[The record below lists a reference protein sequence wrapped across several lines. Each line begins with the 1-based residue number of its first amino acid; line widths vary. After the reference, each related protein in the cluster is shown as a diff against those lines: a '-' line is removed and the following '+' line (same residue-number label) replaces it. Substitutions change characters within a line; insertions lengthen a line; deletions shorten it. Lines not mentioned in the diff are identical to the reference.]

1 MSRMIRKFLDLPSA
15 ERELLIKALL
25 LEGTVRM
32 GLWLLPFPILQ
43 KLVIRL
49 AAKPA
54 EDRAKIVSA
63 DDLAW
68 AIATASRFVP
78 KATCLTQA
86 MAAKILFGIYGY
98 GSLLKIGV
106 ARGDDGRMRAH
117 AWLESQGRAVV
128 GGPKCEYTPLLSME

>member
-1 MSRMIRKFLDLPSA
+1 MSKLISKFLNLPSA

-25 LEGTVRM
+25 LEGAMRT

-43 KLVIRL
+43 KLVLRL

-54 EDRAKIVSA
+54 EDRAKMVSA

-68 AIATASRFVP
+68 AITTASRFVP

-86 MAAKILFGIYGY
+86 MAAKILFGIHGY
-98 GSLLKIGV
+98 ESLLKIGV
-106 ARGDDGRMRAH
+106 ARGEDGRMRAH

-128 GGPKCEYTPLLSME
+128 GGPECEYTPLLSME